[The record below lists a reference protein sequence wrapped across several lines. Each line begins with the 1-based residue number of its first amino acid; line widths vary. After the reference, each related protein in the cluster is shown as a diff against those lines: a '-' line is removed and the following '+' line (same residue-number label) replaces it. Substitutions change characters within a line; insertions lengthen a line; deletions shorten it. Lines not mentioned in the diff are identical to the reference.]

1 MEAGFDFHSCA
12 NGDLILTQWLADC
25 PNRLPFGP
33 THQVGVGALILNQEG
48 NMLVVQEKSGPAAV
62 HGLWKM
68 PTGLLDP
75 SEDVGDAAV
84 RELKEETGLDGTV
97 ERILG
102 IRQAHSPGRASDLF
116 FICKLRLNNVHQIP
130 KLQEEEIV
138 ALQWMSPTEY
148 ANQELWS
155 KSPVYQELNASILRA
170 AQQDSAGMVQ
180 VTLPVGFRPGTN
192 TLFMS
197 AHDQTL

>member
-1 MEAGFDFHSCA
+1 M
-12 NGDLILTQWLADC
+12 ILKRWLPDT
-25 PNRLPFGP
+25 PSRLPLGP
-33 THQVGVGALILNQEG
+33 THQVGVGALILNDEG
-48 NMLVVQEKSGPAAV
+48 NMLVVREKSGPAAA
-62 HGLWKM
+62 HELWKM

-84 RELKEETGLDGTV
+84 RELKEETGLDGTL
-97 ERILG
+97 ERILS
-102 IRQAHSPGRASDLF
+102 IRQAHTEGRASDLF
-116 FICKLRLNNVHQIP
+116 FICKLRLDDPHQTP

-138 ALQWMSPTEY
+138 ALKWMSPTEY

-155 KSPVYQELNASILRA
+155 QSPVYQELNASILRA
-170 AQQDSAGMVQ
+170 AQHDSAGMVQ

-197 AHDQTL
+197 AHDQTR